1 MLWTLSSPV
10 TKAIDGGL
18 KYLVRLMVKCSC
30 LEVPACCLSTT
41 RQHGCC
47 HLGCRCPLRAT
58 WLCWAG
64 GWLGL
69 LVSEFREYTRHI
81 PWQLVLVAVT
91 AEKFVAHIWKWHW
104 WLLSCA
110 LLWIPVKSFTA
121 SFLYAWKSLSSTLNL
136 RCKLVA
142 EGCSGGLCLGPRK
155 DYSMVSFEQTDLL
168 VNCWILENYAGA
180 CNRWLLCG
188 VWLHVHLLSIHVSW
202 TSGDFVCWGC
212 SCTGCLDLG
221 LEAWRFTESQ
231 KLNLSWIRFCLSII
245 SLRARPDFDWVS
257 FL

>member
-1 MLWTLSSPV
+1 MAWLAGIWVSG
-10 TKAIDGGL
+10 I
-18 KYLVRLMVKCSC
+18 
-30 LEVPACCLSTT
+30 
-41 RQHGCC
+41 RQTYSLAAGAGCC
-47 HLGCRCPLRAT
+47 DCWKICGTYMEVTLELLESVGCLG
-58 WLCWAG
+58 
-64 GWLGL
+64 
-69 LVSEFREYTRHI
+69 
-81 PWQLVLVAVT
+81 
-91 AEKFVAHIWKWHW
+91 W

-121 SFLYAWKSLSSTLNL
+121 SFLNAWKSLSSTLNL

-168 VNCWILENYAGA
+168 INCWILENCAGA

-188 VWLHVHLLSIHVSW
+188 VWSHAHLLSIHVSW

-221 LEAWRFTESQ
+221 LEAWRFTESLPLMCIK
-231 KLNLSWIRFCLSII
+231 KLNLSWIWLCLSII